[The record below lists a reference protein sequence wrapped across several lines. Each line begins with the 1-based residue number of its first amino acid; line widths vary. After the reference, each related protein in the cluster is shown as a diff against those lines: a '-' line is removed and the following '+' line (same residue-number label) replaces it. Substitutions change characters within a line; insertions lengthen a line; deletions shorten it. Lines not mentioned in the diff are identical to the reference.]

1 MRLAGVANRKTY
13 IAGKRHARSVMTHI
27 VRTLFLLGVGFVTLY
42 PVLYMISASFM
53 SVSDTLNPTT
63 VWVPSSLN
71 WFNFRMAFKLM
82 NYSATLMNTVKLVV
96 PCVALQVVSCL
107 FIAYGFA
114 RFRFKGRGILF
125 ILLIFNIIVP
135 AKCYMIP
142 IYVLM
147 SDLELL
153 NTYFQFYLQ
162 AALGVGIRSALY
174 IFILRQVFMNMPK
187 ELEEA
192 AYIDGCSPLQTF
204 LRVMVPNVISSALT
218 VTVFS
223 LVWYYNDYTMSGML
237 LNKNYPLAV
246 AITNASTALDSQ
258 AQYLTGQAMIADIKI
273 MRASI
278 LAAAC
283 LITVI
288 PLIVIYIL
296 VQKHFTE
303 GVERTGIVG

>member
-1 MRLAGVANRKTY
+1 
-13 IAGKRHARSVMTHI
+13 
-27 VRTLFLLGVGFVTLY
+27 
-42 PVLYMISASFM
+42 
-53 SVSDTLNPTT
+53 
-63 VWVPSSLN
+63 
-71 WFNFRMAFKLM
+71 
-82 NYSATLMNTVKLVV
+82 
-96 PCVALQVVSCL
+96 
-107 FIAYGFA
+107 
-114 RFRFKGRGILF
+114 
-125 ILLIFNIIVP
+125 
-135 AKCYMIP
+135 
-142 IYVLM
+142 
-147 SDLELL
+147 
-153 NTYFQFYLQ
+153 
-162 AALGVGIRSALY
+162 
-174 IFILRQVFMNMPK
+174 
-187 ELEEA
+187 
-192 AYIDGCSPLQTF
+192 
-204 LRVMVPNVISSALT
+204 MVPNVISSALT